1 MTSVTALPKP
11 DSIQA
16 LRKTLSRGQQSMV
29 RQLMEA
35 NERELIASLPEL
47 AAGVQTSGRS
57 GSFST
62 TLSIKGGKRD
72 RLLGKL
78 ACRVRTPREPIE
90 FDFKLSDDGQ
100 LELGLPDG
108 YGDTV
113 EDRASRFE
121 NEEE

>member
-35 NERELIASLPEL
+35 NERELIGSLPEL

-78 ACRVRTPREPIE
+78 SCRVRTPREPIE

-108 YGDTV
+108 YGETV
-113 EDRASRFE
+113 EDRASKFE
-121 NEEE
+121 ED

>member
-62 TLSIKGGKRD
+62 TLSIVGKKRN

-78 ACRVRTPREPIE
+78 SCRVRTPREPIE

-108 YGDTV
+108 YGETV
-113 EDRASRFE
+113 EGRASKFE
-121 NEEE
+121 ED